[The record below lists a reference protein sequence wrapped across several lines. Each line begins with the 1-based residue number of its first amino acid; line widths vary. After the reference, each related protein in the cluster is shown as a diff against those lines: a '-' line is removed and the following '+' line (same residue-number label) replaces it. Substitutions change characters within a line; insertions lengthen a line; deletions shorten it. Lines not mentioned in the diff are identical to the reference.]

1 MTTTGYATT
10 DFNLWPDFSKALLLV
25 LMFIGGCAGSTAG
38 GLKVSRVILLA
49 KAAFRDLK
57 HTLHPRSVESV
68 KFEGKK
74 VEKETLNGIFR
85 YTAIYIF
92 CLTAL
97 ILVVLFEPFDFET
110 NISPKTL
117 RKTTVEDFFGEKKE

>member
-1 MTTTGYATT
+1 M
-10 DFNLWPDFSKALLLV
+10 
-25 LMFIGGCAGSTAG
+25 
-38 GLKVSRVILLA
+38 
-49 KAAFRDLK
+49 
-57 HTLHPRSVESV
+57 LHPSSIESV

-110 NISPKTL
+110 NISAAVSCFNNVGPGLSKVGPMGSFAAYSWFTKL
-117 RKTTVEDFFGEKKE
+117 ALSAGMLLGRLEIYPLILLFSRGVWIKSRKNNA